1 MAADLN
7 YVQNF
12 SYDLEA
18 MIESV
23 NNKLNTFV
31 EELKEQ
37 QEKTASINA
46 LVGGFMIIPS
56 GLSLIGNIMGSV
68 GELSFNGKRRRT
80 IISC

>member
-23 NNKLNTFV
+23 NNKLNTFI

-37 QEKTASINA
+37 QERTAAINA
-46 LVGGFMIIPS
+46 VVGGFMIMSS
-56 GLSLIGNIMGSV
+56 GLTLIGNAMS
-68 GELSFNGKRRRT
+68 
-80 IISC
+80 